1 MWYTMDMPNERL
13 EPTLEP
19 VTAEVPQTQETNVE
33 ADERAYEG
41 TEASRETFLEK
52 SAENVAAASAQP
64 VAQAPVAQKPVEKD
78 ETLIR
83 VEKIMEKDLG
93 SFYTTMPPAA
103 QALFKKKGEEA
114 ANEISAMIRNFKVK
128 VGKVLKLLRDWLHTI
143 PGVNRFF
150 LEQEAKIKTDNI
162 MEMAE
167 AMRED
172 SLKQP

>member
-1 MWYTMDMPNERL
+1 MPNEQL
-13 EPTLEP
+13 EPGLES
-19 VTAEVPQTQETNVE
+19 VGIETKQAQETNVE
-33 ADERAYEG
+33 ADERAYES
-41 TEASRETFLEK
+41 TESSRETFLEK
-52 SAENVAAASAQP
+52 PVEVTIPSSAQP
-64 VAQAPVAQKPVEKD
+64 SAQPISAQKAVVKD

-103 QALFKKKGEEA
+103 QTLFKKKGEEA
-114 ANEISAMIRNFKVK
+114 ANEISAMVRNFKVK
-128 VGKVLKLLRDWLHTI
+128 AGKVLKLIRDWLHTI
-143 PGVNRFF
+143 PGVNRYF

-167 AMRED
+167 AMKED

>member
-1 MWYTMDMPNERL
+1 M
-13 EPTLEP
+13 
-19 VTAEVPQTQETNVE
+19 
-33 ADERAYEG
+33 
-41 TEASRETFLEK
+41 
-52 SAENVAAASAQP
+52 AAASAQP
-64 VAQAPVAQKPVEKD
+64 AKQTHVTEKAVEKD

-93 SFYTTMPPAA
+93 SFYTTMPPVA
-103 QALFKKKGEEA
+103 QALFKKKGEET

-128 VGKVLKLLRDWLHTI
+128 VGKVLKLIRDWLHTI

-162 MEMAE
+162 LEMAE